1 MFNVTPGEYQY
12 RKKEVKLEK
21 EKRNLIGLWF
31 MIPAILLVIVFFFIP
46 VIITIGISMTDMSS
60 VTGFSAWKW
69 VGFKNYVKIA
79 QHPDSITN
87 FIATLKYVG
96 LTLIFFNVGLGL
108 LIAII
113 TNHLKKSI
121 GGFFRSAWLL
131 PRITPPVVYVL
142 MWSMLAADAPY
153 GVINQLFRTP
163 FGLSTSNWIPEYAFL
178 FIILVNGYIG
188 ASFGM
193 LIFSSAIEAIPQD
206 IMVSSLV
213 DGASYTQRIR
223 HIIIPQLRWPLLFVV
238 TYQTLSLLTSFEY
251 IMILTDGNFNTEVWS
266 LWSYHKAL
274 NNYWG
279 NFQYGFGAAL
289 AAVLVVV
296 GTLLGV
302 IYMKYFRFD
311 ALVQEPKIDE
321 L

>member
-1 MFNVTPGEYQY
+1 M
-12 RKKEVKLEK
+12 EK
-21 EKRNLIGLWF
+21 ERRNLAGLWF
-31 MIPAILLVIVFFFIP
+31 ILPAAVLVVTFFFIP
-46 VIITIGISMTDMSS
+46 VIMTLGISATDMSS

-69 VGFKNYVKIA
+69 IGLGNYKKIA
-79 QHPDSITN
+79 AHPDSLGN
-87 FIATLKYVG
+87 FLATLKYVS
-96 LTLIFFNVGLGL
+96 LTLVFFNVGLGL
-108 LIAII
+108 LIALI
-113 TNHLKKSI
+113 TTHLKRL
-121 GGFFRSAWLL
+121 GGFFRAVWLL

-153 GVINQLFRTP
+153 GVINQLFRVP
-163 FGLSTSNWIPEYAFL
+163 FGLSTTNWVAEYAFL

-193 LIFSSAIEAIPQD
+193 IIFSSAIEAIPKD

-213 DGASYTQRIR
+213 DGASYIQRIK
-223 HIIIPQLRWPLLFVV
+223 HIIIPQIRWPILFVV

-251 IMILTDGNFNTEVWS
+251 IMILTDGNFGTEVWP

-289 AAVLVVV
+289 AAVLVLV
-296 GTLLGV
+296 GTVLGF

-311 ALVQEPKIDE
+311 ALVSEPKIDE

>member
-1 MFNVTPGEYQY
+1 M
-12 RKKEVKLEK
+12 EK
-21 EKRNLIGLWF
+21 EHRSHTGLWF
-31 MIPAILLVIVFFFIP
+31 IMPALILVIVFFFIP
-46 VIITIGISMTDMSS
+46 VLMTLGISATDMSS
-60 VTGFSAWKW
+60 VTGFDAWKW
-69 VGFKNYVKIA
+69 VGLKNYVKIA
-79 QHPDSITN
+79 QHPDSMNN
-87 FIATLKYVG
+87 FITTLKYVS
-96 LTLIFFNVGLGL
+96 LTLVFFNVGLGL
-108 LIAII
+108 LIALI
-113 TNHLKKSI
+113 TSHINKLA

-153 GVINQLFRTP
+153 GVFNQLFRIP
-163 FGLSTSNWIPEYAFL
+163 FGLSTGNWVPEYAFL
-178 FIILVNGYIG
+178 FIVLVNGYIG

-193 LIFSSAIEAIPQD
+193 IIFNSAIEAIPKD

-213 DGASYTQRIR
+213 DGASYTQRVR
-223 HIIIPQLRWPLLFVV
+223 YIIIPQLRWPLLFVV

-251 IMILTDGNFNTEVWS
+251 IMVLTNGNFNTEVWS

-289 AAVLVVV
+289 AVVLVLV
-296 GTLLGV
+296 GTILGIV
-302 IYMKYFRFD
+302 YMKYFRFG
-311 ALVQEPKIDE
+311 ALVQEPKIDQ

>member
-1 MFNVTPGEYQY
+1 M
-12 RKKEVKLEK
+12 EK
-21 EKRNLIGLWF
+21 ERRNFTGLWF
-31 MIPAILLVIVFFFIP
+31 ILPAAVLVILFFFIP
-46 VIITIGISMTDMSS
+46 VIMTLGISATDMSS

-69 VGFKNYVKIA
+69 VGFKNYAKIA
-79 QHPDSITN
+79 AHPDTLTN
-87 FIATLKYVG
+87 FFATLKYVS

-108 LIAII
+108 LIALI
-113 TNHLKKSI
+113 TSHLKKRV
-121 GGFFRSAWLL
+121 GGFFRAAWLL

-163 FGLSTSNWIPEYAFL
+163 FGLSTTNWVPEYAFL

-193 LIFSSAIEAIPQD
+193 IIFSSAIEAIPRD

-213 DGASYTQRIR
+213 DGASYVQRIR
-223 HIIIPQLRWPLLFVV
+223 YIIIPQLRWPLLFVV

-251 IMILTDGNFNTEVWS
+251 IMILTDGNFSTEVWS

-289 AAVLVVV
+289 AAVLVLV
-296 GTLLGV
+296 GTIMGV
-302 IYMKYFRFD
+302 VYMKYFRFG

>member
-1 MFNVTPGEYQY
+1 M
-12 RKKEVKLEK
+12 EK
-21 EKRNLIGLWF
+21 EKRKLTGLWF
-31 MIPAILLVIVFFFIP
+31 ILPAGILVVVFFFIP
-46 VIITIGISMTDMSS
+46 VIITIGISATDMSS
-60 VTGFSAWKW
+60 VTGFSAWEW
-69 VGFKNYVKIA
+69 VGFKNYAKIA
-79 QHPDSITN
+79 RHPDTGANIG
-87 FIATLKYVG
+87 ATLKYVAF
-96 LTLIFFNVGLGL
+96 TLIFFNVGLGL
-108 LIAII
+108 LIAVI
-113 TNHLKKSI
+113 TNHLKKSV
-121 GGFFRSAWLL
+121 GGFFRAAWLL

-153 GVINQLFRTP
+153 GVINQLFRIP
-163 FGLSTSNWIPEYAFL
+163 FGLSTTNWVPEHAFL
-178 FIILVNGYIG
+178 FIVLVNGYIG

-193 LIFSSAIEAIPQD
+193 IIFSSAIESIPQD

-213 DGASYTQRIR
+213 DGASYFQRIR
-223 HIIIPQLRWPLLFVV
+223 YIIMPQLRWPLLFVV

-289 AAVLVVV
+289 AAVLVMV
-296 GTLLGV
+296 GTIMGIV
-302 IYMKYFRFD
+302 YMKYFKFD